1 MKTRTVAGRTW
12 HFTLAIGRVV
22 GPEGFY
28 HPTPIAGGLAGDV
41 YVANMG
47 GGDPRQRAH
56 KIDHL
61 TTDGEYIRAIGQG
74 DFTWPEGLA
83 VDQDGTLYCSDAYS
97 HNVLAYDSEGTRV
110 ASWGEFGSAEGQ
122 LQKPAGLAVDAEGRL
137 LVVDG
142 DNHRVQTFTPDGEFI
157 SAWGTA
163 GSDDGQLNLPCGITI
178 DPAGDVYVAD
188 WGNDR
193 VQKFAP
199 DGTFLRRFGSTFDD
213 GGQLRRPTDVAVD
226 SDGDVYVVDW
236 GNNRVQIYDSEGD
249 IITGLYGDARVLS
262 ETAQEQM
269 DANPDY
275 VRALDRVS
283 DEDMLELGRF
293 ERPRGIAIDQE
304 DRVVV
309 TDCTRCRLQIYAK
322 DKDFAD
328 PQFNL

>member
-28 HPTPIAGGLAGDV
+28 HPTPIARGLAGDV

-47 GGDPRQRAH
+47 GGDPRQRAN
-56 KIDHL
+56 KIDQL
-61 TTDGEYIRAIGQG
+61 TVEGEYVRPIGEG
-74 DFTWPEGLA
+74 DLTWPEGLA
-83 VDQDGTLYCSDAYS
+83 VDQDGNLYCSDAYTHS
-97 HNVLAYDSEGTRV
+97 VLTYDAEGNQMG
-110 ASWGEFGSAEGQ
+110 SWGKAGSAEGE
-122 LQKPAGLAVDAEGRL
+122 LRKPAGLAVDGEGRL

-142 DNHRVQTFTPDGEFI
+142 DNHRVQTFAPDGEFI
-157 SAWGTA
+157 SAWGTP
-163 GSDDGQLNLPCGITI
+163 GSDDGELNLPCGITI

-213 GGQLRRPTDVAVD
+213 GGQLHRPTDVAVD

-236 GNNRVQIYDSEGD
+236 GNNRVQIYDAEGD
-249 IITGLYGDARVLS
+249 IITGLYGDAFVLS
-262 ETAQEQM
+262 KSAQDQM

-275 VRALDRVS
+275 TRALDRVS
-283 DEDMLELGRF
+283 DEDAIELGRF
-293 ERPRGIAIDQE
+293 ERPRGIAIDG
-304 DRVVV
+304 DRIVV
-309 TDCTRCRLQIYAK
+309 TDCTRCRLQIYTK